1 MKSWRRS
8 VVGRPFPVRIGV
20 FEVIF
25 RFGFVYRRSARVDV
39 LEHTFSKLEAIIV
52 EGELG
57 SNSVISLCRDLG
69 MLVDANK
76 LTGNSA
82 EVRSCLSHLSDL
94 TGLFEKLDLF
104 EEFVFFACGAFGGGV
119 GASSSIGRY
128 AWMGEVQD
136 RIRRRGMSR

>member
-1 MKSWRRS
+1 M
-8 VVGRPFPVRIGV
+8 
-20 FEVIF
+20 IF

-104 EEFVFFACGAFGGGV
+104 EEFVFLLAELLVAVWGPLRRSV
-119 GASSSIGRY
+119 GTHGWGRY
-128 AWMGEVQD
+128 RTAFVEEE
-136 RIRRRGMSR
+136 